1 MTRTV
6 IAVVD
11 DLFFASRIRGT
22 AEQFGVAAS
31 FPRRIDALMEAAQ
44 RDQPALIICDL
55 HATRIDPI
63 ALAKLLKA
71 DERLRAIPLLGFF
84 SHVQTELQ
92 QQAEQAGFD
101 RVIPRSAFTKHLPE
115 ILSGKND

>member
-1 MTRTV
+1 V

-11 DLFFASRIRGT
+11 DLFFASKIRGT
-22 AEQFGVAAS
+22 AEQLGVTVS
-31 FPRRIDALMEAAQ
+31 FPRAIDTLMEAAL

-63 ALAKLLKA
+63 ALARQLKT
-71 DERLRAIPLLGFF
+71 DEHLRSIPLLGFF

-92 QQAEQAGFD
+92 RQAQQAGFD
-101 RVIPRSAFTKHLPE
+101 QVIPRSAFTKHLPE